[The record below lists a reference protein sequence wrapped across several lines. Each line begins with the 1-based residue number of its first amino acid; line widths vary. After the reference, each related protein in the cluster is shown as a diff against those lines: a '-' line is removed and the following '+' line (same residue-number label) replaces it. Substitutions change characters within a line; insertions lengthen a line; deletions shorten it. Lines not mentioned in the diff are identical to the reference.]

1 MYGDVQRV
9 KILYN
14 KKDSAL
20 IQMADGNQAQLAMS
34 HLNGQ
39 KMYGKIIRVTLSK
52 HQTVQLPREG
62 LDDQGLTKDF
72 TNSPLHR
79 FKKPGSKNFQNI
91 FPPSAT
97 LHLSN
102 VREDVTEED
111 LRLLFSNS
119 GGTVKAFK
127 FFQDRKMALL
137 QMSTVEE
144 AIQALIDLH
153 NYDMGRGHRL
163 RVSFS
168 KSTI

>member
-1 MYGDVQRV
+1 
-9 KILYN
+9 
-14 KKDSAL
+14 
-20 IQMADGNQAQLAMS
+20 MS

-52 HQTVQLPREG
+52 HQTVALPRDG

-72 TNSPLHR
+72 ANSPLHR

-102 VREDVTEED
+102 VPAIFPDGDAVMTSAEMKSERQDVTEED
-111 LRLLFSNS
+111 LRLLFQNA

-137 QMSTVEE
+137 QMTMAEE

-153 NYDMGRGHRL
+153 NYNMGGNQHL